1 MNHFFV
7 LEKTITFECMEGRKY
22 LIIFVSALI
31 TEICS
36 TFYIRFVADKNTA
49 GMLFFSFI
57 APFLSLAFAG
67 YMVESKEWSDRI
79 KMAFSLA
86 LGYLVGA
93 LVVINLIQ

>member
-1 MNHFFV
+1 M
-7 LEKTITFECMEGRKY
+7 KY
-22 LIIFVSALI
+22 TIIFVCALI

-36 TFYIRFVADKNTA
+36 TFYIRFVADKNTF

-67 YMVESKEWSDRI
+67 FMVESKQWNERI

-86 LGYLVGA
+86 FGYVVGA
-93 LVVINLIQ
+93 LIVITLIQ